1 MSLQEAVGAN
11 LRFVPEVC
19 ESSSRKVMHP
29 KAQMKCLYTKA
40 CSLANKQEQ
49 LETVVYLENYDL

>member
-1 MSLQEAVGAN
+1 
-11 LRFVPEVC
+11 
-19 ESSSRKVMHP
+19 MHP